1 MSVRT
6 AAFFRRAAAWILTVA
21 CAAGCATPP
30 RTPLQLLPASEL
42 RFASRDD
49 GARLLAARDEFV
61 GCLSEFDRAART
73 GLQPPVSDDAY
84 LAFTAAQALDWTPEE
99 VQTLRVLME
108 RVSGRIRGWRLPL
121 PPTVTLV
128 KTTGKEEGGALYTR
142 GAAIFLPEEFV
153 RGLGSESRE
162 NVLIH
167 ELFHVLS
174 RNAPDLQR
182 RLYQIVGFQIG
193 GDLDLPPAL
202 ARRKIT
208 NPDAPR
214 VNCYLPIEKEGRTL
228 QLAPLLLAK
237 SAEYDTARG
246 GGVFAYLTLR
256 LVEAS
261 PEGGRWIC
269 APEGGEPRLHEIDS
283 VPEYQEK
290 IGRNTDYIIHPE
302 EVLADNFVLLATGV
316 DPQKL
321 PTPRI
326 LEEMRAVLER
336 LP

>member
-1 MSVRT
+1 
-6 AAFFRRAAAWILTVA
+6 
-21 CAAGCATPP
+21 
-30 RTPLQLLPASEL
+30 
-42 RFASRDD
+42 
-49 GARLLAARDEFV
+49 
-61 GCLSEFDRAART
+61 
-73 GLQPPVSDDAY
+73 
-84 LAFTAAQALDWTPEE
+84 
-99 VQTLRVLME
+99 
-108 RVSGRIRGWRLPL
+108 
-121 PPTVTLV
+121 V

-261 PEGGRWIC
+261 PEGGPWIC

-290 IGRNTDYIIHPE
+290 IGRNTDYHHSPRGGPRGQLCPPRHGSRSAETSDAADPRGDAGRARASSLKTLVIGHKNPDTDSICSA
-302 EVLADNFVLLATGV
+302 LAYAELLRAQGQLDV
-316 DPQKL
+316 EAAACGEPKRAHDVCAL
-321 PTPRI
+321 ARRPTSSSNRVR
-326 LEEMRAVLER
+326 RAPHGRADLR
-336 LP
+336 ARRRSGGGG